1 MKPRGML
8 VAVFA
13 FVAVAV
19 GVGVVVAVVDR
30 GGEDRVLL
38 EATLDCASHI
48 DVVSDLP
55 DGFRVVQGV
64 AAINSTIVHGQ
75 RRRGTDPSPDSP
87 LRSSKIPLL
96 VRPNQVFQVSV
107 GDDSPES
114 ARIDWSSATS
124 RLLVQRVSVGPC
136 AGDPDSWLVFAGGV
150 WVAEPSC
157 VELVFRTSNGSTP
170 VMLSIAEPCPDA
182 E

>member
-38 EATLDCASHI
+38 EATLDCASHNL
-48 DVVSDLP
+48 VVSDLP

-75 RRRGTDPSPDSP
+75 RRHTDSP

-136 AGDPDSWLVFAGGV
+136 AGDPDSWLAFAGGV

-157 VELVFRTSNGSTP
+157 VELVFRSSNGSTP